1 MTTETLA
8 RPIAQ
13 PASSPV
19 LDRIFAAAPIPAAA
33 NDAASAK
40 ASLLVR
46 RRERAR
52 RRDAR

>member
-1 MTTETLA
+1 MTTQILA

-13 PASSPV
+13 PTSSPV
-19 LDRIFAAAPIPAAA
+19 LDRIFAAATLPAAA
-33 NDAASAK
+33 NDIASAK

>member
-19 LDRIFAAAPIPAAA
+19 LDRIFAAATLPAAA